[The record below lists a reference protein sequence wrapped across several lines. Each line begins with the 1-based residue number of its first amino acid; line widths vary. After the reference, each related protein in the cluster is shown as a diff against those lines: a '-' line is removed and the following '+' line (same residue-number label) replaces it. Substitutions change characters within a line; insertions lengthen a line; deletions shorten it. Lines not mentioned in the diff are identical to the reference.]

1 MASSRYLAENVVDA
15 LFDDDFGLSDEDN
28 SEDSEDDYIHGY
40 LGSSFFTAAEPG
52 DQELQPDEELAD
64 NEVESVEIGEDEVE
78 KSAVN
83 EENII
88 DEARLPVIYEDENLA
103 DAVHSAE
110 RSADDRSSDNLDGTS
125 DGLQVPV
132 TLDGEVLRIAGS
144 PTIDTSLGESSHL
157 EDPVTSDPVSKNL
170 HS

>member
-1 MASSRYLAENVVDA
+1 MASSRYLAEDVVDV

-64 NEVESVEIGEDEVE
+64 NEVELVEIDEDEE
-78 KSAVN
+78 ESAVN

-88 DEARLPVIYEDENLA
+88 DETRLPRICEGENAA
-103 DAVHSAE
+103 DAFEISAN
-110 RSADDRSSDNLDGTS
+110 DRSSNN
-125 DGLQVPV
+125 VPV
-132 TLDGEVLRIAGS
+132 TLEGEVLRLAGS
-144 PTIDTSLGESSHL
+144 PTRDASLGESSHL
-157 EDPVTSDPVSKNL
+157 EDTVTGDPVSNKL
-170 HS
+170 SDS